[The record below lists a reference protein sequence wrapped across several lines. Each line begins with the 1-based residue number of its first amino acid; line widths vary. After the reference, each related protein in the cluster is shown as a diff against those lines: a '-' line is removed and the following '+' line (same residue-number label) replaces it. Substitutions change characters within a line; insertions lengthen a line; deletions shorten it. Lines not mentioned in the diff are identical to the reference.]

1 MHVEVFYRMHLTCGP
16 VGLCLFCTRF
26 TAILYN
32 RAGIDGGMLGSP
44 TLLEL
49 FCLGGCRLTDF
60 VHLWSKSYA
69 ASIAGDS
76 HQDLHELK

>member
-16 VGLCLFCTRF
+16 VDLCLFCTEVHALPPF
-26 TAILYN
+26 YII
-32 RAGIDGGMLGSP
+32 GPGSM
-44 TLLEL
+44 
-49 FCLGGCRLTDF
+49 GGCRLTDF